1 MNKNNLKFSL
11 LQQFSPTYATCE
23 ELRNK
28 LKAYNESKIG
38 NYEINKYIF
47 AYHNENNDL
56 VAGLYAFCRTG
67 SFHIELLW
75 VDESL
80 RGQKLGTKL
89 LKQAEECARN
99 NGAFYLKVNTASFQ
113 ALDFYLKN
121 GYEIFAKLPLLINGM
136 DNQYDYF
143 LVKYL

>member
-1 MNKNNLKFSL
+1 MNKKNLKFSL
-11 LQQFSPTYATCE
+11 LQQFSPTHVTYEA
-23 ELRNK
+23 LRNK
-28 LKAYNESKIG
+28 LKAYTVSKIG
-38 NYEINKYIF
+38 NYEVNTYLF
-47 AYHNENNDL
+47 TYHNENNDL
-56 VAGLYAFCRTG
+56 VAGLYAFCRMG
-67 SFHIELLW
+67 AFHVDLLW

-80 RGQKLGTKL
+80 RGKKLGTKL
-89 LKQAEECARN
+89 LEQAEECARD
-99 NGAFYLKVNTASFQ
+99 NGALYVNVNTATFQ